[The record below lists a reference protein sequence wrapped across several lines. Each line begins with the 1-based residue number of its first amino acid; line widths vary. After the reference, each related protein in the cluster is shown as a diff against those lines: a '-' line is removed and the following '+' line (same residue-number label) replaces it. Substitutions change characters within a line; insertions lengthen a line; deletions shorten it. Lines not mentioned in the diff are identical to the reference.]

1 MPEWYIMSR
10 PFARRAL
17 GLLGA
22 LTTSVAACARSP
34 RETPAPVPPSAA
46 AASQPTSAQPTGGRP
61 DSSTT
66 ASAAL
71 TSANAAGALAPRAAP
86 GDPTAES
93 HVLRVCADPDN
104 LPFSNERQEGFENRI
119 AALLARE
126 MGDSLAYTWWPH
138 RRGFIRNTLRAKDC
152 DLIIGVPQG
161 YDPVLPT
168 KPYYRSAYFFASR
181 ADRNIRV
188 TSLDD
193 PALRQLKVGVNLI
206 GDDYQHTP
214 PAMALA
220 QRGIVSNVRGYMT
233 YYDPDFRPEDII
245 KGLANGDIDVAVVWG
260 PLAGYFGK
268 RLGVPLAMT
277 QLPDSDATTGQP
289 FVFDISMG
297 VRRSDKAFRTRLD
310 QVLERSAPAI
320 RQILRDYDVPTVA
333 APAAAATPAS
343 QGAKP

>member
-1 MPEWYIMSR
+1 V
-10 PFARRAL
+10 
-17 GLLGA
+17 
-22 LTTSVAACARSP
+22 T
-34 RETPAPVPPSAA
+34 
-46 AASQPTSAQPTGGRP
+46 
-61 DSSTT
+61 STT
-66 ASAAL
+66 
-71 TSANAAGALAPRAAP
+71 AAGALAPRTTA
-86 GDPTAES
+86 GGPTADS
-93 HVLRVCADPDN
+93 HVLRVCGDPDN
-104 LPFSNERQEGFENRI
+104 LPFSNEKQEGFENKI

-152 DLIIGVPQG
+152 DLIVGVPEG

-168 KPYYRSAYFFASR
+168 KPYYRSAYFFAWR
-181 ADRNIRV
+181 TDRNIRV

-245 KGLANGDIDVAVVWG
+245 KGLASGDIDVALVWG

-268 RLGVPLAMT
+268 RLGVPLT
-277 QLPDSDATTGQP
+277 LVQLPDSDVATGQP
-289 FVFDISMG
+289 FVFDVAMG
-297 VRRSDKAFRTRLD
+297 VRRSDKAFRAQLD
-310 QVLERSAPAI
+310 QVLDRLRPAI
-320 RQILRDYDVPTVA
+320 QAILRDYNVPMVA
-333 APAAAATPAS
+333 APPAATPAA
-343 QGAKP
+343 QPAKP